1 MATIPSTFDETR
13 ARRTATYS
21 EVQKELRWCKQGA
34 VGNDQVL
41 RDRLV
46 AYIRLAASAS
56 PERPTRP
63 GEPDAAPT
71 TETPAPSQEAT
82 QPGGQQQQ
90 QPGDQQPMQQPVPG
104 APTTQAA
111 PAATA
116 PPVPANAPS
125 SGATMPLVFS
135 AAAPFAASGGFG
147 GGTDDESQGDG
158 DSDGSGDG
166 SGSDDSDDD
175 DDVVVA
181 AASQP
186 ATKRKKRKKGDKA
199 AHFNA
204 NDCVRLMHCLL
215 DPEGRT
221 ALGAMMKKTRD
232 QVDAGYEPF
241 TEIAAIFNNPDKFF
255 DHIAL
260 NEHAQDVSTPRIKIR
275 TLDPNH
281 HVNEDRDPGK
291 LRKKFSEIKGWVTPF
306 FKKWNASGQMTADT
320 SEKSITDFL
329 RPKNGDEQEHPKE
342 KIIKYVHLLLK
353 GDEDLM
359 TFASKDIGK
368 HGRESGVTSPPQQQ
382 QPAAKRARG
391 LDRSD
396 LVAAM
401 SVETDS
407 AKKMAAAWQTEA
419 EAKLLSSCTTAI
431 ERAVQLDEDNPL
443 RALLEAK
450 IKKMLGAPPET
461 PAADAPA
468 TQAAAAAEPGA

>member
-1 MATIPSTFDETR
+1 MPA
-13 ARRTATYS
+13 
-21 EVQKELRWCKQGA
+21 
-34 VGNDQVL
+34 VL
-41 RDRLV
+41 R
-46 AYIRLAASAS
+46 
-56 PERPTRP
+56 
-63 GEPDAAPT
+63 G
-71 TETPAPSQEAT
+71 
-82 QPGGQQQQ
+82 
-90 QPGDQQPMQQPVPG
+90 
-104 APTTQAA
+104 
-111 PAATA
+111 
-116 PPVPANAPS
+116 
-125 SGATMPLVFS
+125 
-135 AAAPFAASGGFG
+135 AAPFAASGGGFG
-147 GGTDDESQGDG
+147 GGTDDESQGEGDG
-158 DSDGSGDG
+158 DGSGGSG

-175 DDVVVA
+175 DDAPASA

-199 AHFNA
+199 AHFSA

-221 ALGAMMKKTRD
+221 ALGAMMKKTRE

-275 TLDPNH
+275 TLDPNN

-306 FKKWNASGQMTADT
+306 FKKWNASGQMSADT

-329 RPKNGDEQEHPKE
+329 RPNGDEQEHHPKE

-368 HGRESGVTSPPQQQ
+368 HGRESGVTSPPQQ

-431 ERAVQLDEDNPL
+431 ERAAQLDEDNPL

-450 IKKMLGAPPET
+450 IKKMLGAPPPET
-461 PAADAPA
+461 PAVDAPA
-468 TQAAAAAEPGA
+468 TEASAAEPTVTSACVPQWSFVSLARSFVPSIQLHLRGCP